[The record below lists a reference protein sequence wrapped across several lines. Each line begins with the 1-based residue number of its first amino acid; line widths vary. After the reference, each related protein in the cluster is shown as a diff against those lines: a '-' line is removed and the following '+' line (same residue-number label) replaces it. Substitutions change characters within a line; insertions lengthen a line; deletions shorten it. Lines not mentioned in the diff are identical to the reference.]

1 MTITNELYHDFFN
14 YIDNLIQ
21 PVVIPDIGNIKGKV
35 ILASDV
41 LLQDHGRLMD
51 DMFDEWV
58 KNIREAGL

>member
-51 DMFDEWV
+51 DMFDEWI